1 MDGTAKILKYGIRDI
16 LRSRWIIG
24 YGVFFL
30 VLTHVLFQFGG
41 SDARV
46 ISSLMNVVFI
56 LVPLVCI
63 LFGTMYLY
71 QSREFIELLLC
82 QPVPRRAIFFGLY
95 IGLVVPL
102 AVCFAAGVGAPFW
115 LFGFTQ
121 GGVLLTL
128 MISGVALTLVFTG
141 LAVWIVTAQD
151 DRARGFGMALVI
163 WFFLAVVYDGLI
175 LLVVYAFGDYPIEYP
190 VIGLTMLNPVDLV
203 RILMLTK
210 LDVAAMLGYT
220 GAVFTQF
227 FGQATGAWV
236 TGGTLVA
243 WSVVPC
249 LLALR
254 QFMRRDF

>member
-1 MDGTAKILKYGIRDI
+1 MDGAAKIVKYEIRDI

-30 VLTHVLFQFGG
+30 ALTHVLFQFGG

-56 LVPLVCI
+56 FVPLVCI

-71 QSREFIELLLC
+71 QSREFVELLLC
-82 QPVPRRAIFFGLY
+82 QPVPRRAIFTGLY
-95 IGLVVPL
+95 VGLVVPL
-102 AVCFAAGVGAPFW
+102 AVCFAAGVGVPFW
-115 LFGFTQ
+115 LFGFAQ
-121 GGVLLTL
+121 SGVLATL
-128 MISGVALTLVFTG
+128 MISGVVLTLVFTG
-141 LAVWIVTAQD
+141 IAVWIVTVQD

-163 WFFLAVVYDGLI
+163 WFFLTVVYDGLI
-175 LLVVYAFGDYPIEYP
+175 LLVVYSFGDYPIDYP

-220 GAVFTQF
+220 GAVFTEF
-227 FGQATGAWV
+227 FGQAIGVWV
-236 TGGTLVA
+236 TGCTLAV
-243 WSVVPC
+243 WVVIPC
-249 LLALR
+249 LFGFR
-254 QFMRRDF
+254 RFMRRDF